1 MSSRPAPRRP
11 SSSSVASAGPSR
23 HSGLGRGFPH
33 PYPHPGSS
41 ASSIA
46 PRLARRTSGL
56 SAVKDTD
63 SASSASIPRRFRAA
77 AAAGSNDD
85 ANWAGIEPD
94 DVFRRLPVGEVRRVE
109 GKMRA
114 DALNKQSE
122 LRSMVGTRYRD
133 LLTSASQITS
143 LHSSSLRLSSSLK
156 TVAAACANP
165 TELPPTDGASADKDE
180 GEDEDVGSM
189 LPVAAHL
196 KLLLD
201 APEALYS
208 YLAHHS
214 YLNAAFLWLL
224 SRVVKEGL
232 TALPDDVKGPYV
244 PLLQK
249 QWEVLLPFRSQIV
262 QRATSSLRSREA
274 VDTKTLSDTT
284 LAIVLLDSLPI
295 PDALDLYLSQ
305 RLKALRDNLAHAP
318 TTGSRKR
325 SNSKAG
331 AAAAARGAAQQ
342 RDSIANVL
350 SDAIKCLLDAV
361 DHARDVFEPKPK
373 LSGNESIISEA
384 IRLVQAGEDL
394 PPTHASGLV
403 RRVSSNRKSRMASI
417 SLPLP
422 PTSHSALGGGG
433 PPVSTPRILQALPSS
448 QILLRYLPSG
458 VTGFTP
464 FIAPSSEPALSQ
476 KLDAWQA
483 SAIQLLRQSVPSW
496 LADLQSVSDVWAVR
510 SAIGDLLGDSA
521 FEQQI
526 SQALEAEWGA
536 RVQTIWTAKLDALIK
551 NAETTLR
558 TASEKIRA
566 GEESVD
572 NDPEKFIFSDIA
584 FPPAPV
590 SSIGAATNSS
600 AFTTFLSTVQKRASF
615 RTPLL
620 DSVLTVLESAASD
633 LKADLAGL
641 PETFYGEYR
650 SKVTTALDAFV
661 NSLGDVLAAVGGHR
675 DATGSVEAELFVG
688 RVALYVVH
696 TSPFLTDLTGDTG
709 VDLSGIKTEL
719 MEIHASSTN
728 QWQEKIVA
736 AQVASLQPLFDEHR
750 GADEIR
756 ASWQGPHPT
765 QPSVLLLEA
774 LTDLVKGVRRL
785 GIPPT
790 INVPIVPNLLAAF
803 TAEVRGLEGWRR
815 EGDEAV
821 AQASVD
827 LGFLTIL
834 KGDDLAKDDVVNKL
848 LTRLPSPF
856 AELKSSLPAILLE
869 SLRRTQL
876 VLGPLIGH
884 LARPTGAKP
893 VGRAAGADARNA
905 ALLRLGAPS
914 LAARGAGV
922 GADFKSPIA
931 VAKPAKRFG
940 LLSIVA

>member
-1 MSSRPAPRRP
+1 MSARPTPRRP
-11 SSSSVASAGPSR
+11 SSSSVASAGPSSR
-23 HSGLGRGFPH
+23 QGLGRGFPH
-33 PYPHPGSS
+33 PYPYPGSS

-46 PRLARRTSGL
+46 PPPRLGARRTSGL
-56 SAVKDTD
+56 STVKDAD
-63 SASSASIPRRFRAA
+63 SESSASIPRRFRAA

-94 DVFRRLPVGEVRRVE
+94 DVFRRLPVVEVRRVE

-133 LLTSASQITS
+133 LLTSASQMTA

-165 TELPPTDGASADKDE
+165 TELPAPDGTSVDN
-180 GEDEDVGSM
+180 M

-232 TALPDDVKGPYV
+232 TAMPDDVKGPYV

-249 QWEVLLPFRSQIV
+249 QWEALLPFRSQIV
-262 QRATSSLRSREA
+262 QRATASLRSRDA

-295 PDALDLYLSQ
+295 PDVLDLYLSQ
-305 RLKALRDNLAHAP
+305 RLKALKDHLAHVP
-318 TTGSRKR
+318 PTGSRKR

-331 AAAAARGAAQQ
+331 SAAATRSAAQQ
-342 RDSIANVL
+342 RDSIAHVL

-361 DHARDVFEPKPK
+361 EHARDVFEPKRR
-373 LSGNESIISEA
+373 LSGTESVIAEA
-384 IRLVQAGEDL
+384 IRLVQAGEEL
-394 PPTHASGLV
+394 PPTHAP
-403 RRVSSNRKSRMASI
+403 RKTRMASI

-422 PTSHSALGGGG
+422 PANQNGLGGRG

-458 VTGFTP
+458 ITGFTP
-464 FIAPSSEPALSQ
+464 FIAPSSEPELSK

-483 SAIQLLRQSVPSW
+483 SAILLLRQSVPSW

-536 RVQTIWTAKLDALIK
+536 RVQTIWTAKLDALIT

-566 GEESVD
+566 GEESLD

-590 SSIGAATNSS
+590 SSIGAGTNSA
-600 AFTTFLSTVQKRASF
+600 AFNTFLSTVQKRASF

-650 SKVTTALDAFV
+650 TKVTTALDAFV

-709 VDLSGIKTEL
+709 VDLAAIKNEL
-719 MEIHASSTN
+719 MEIHESSTS

-736 AQVASLQPLFDEHR
+736 TQVASLQPLFADHR

-756 ASWQGPHPT
+756 ASWQGSHPT
-765 QPSVLLLEA
+765 QPSVLLVEA
-774 LTDLVKGVRRL
+774 LTDLVKGVRKL

-790 INVPIVPNLLAAF
+790 TNVPIVPNLLSAF

-821 AQASVD
+821 AQAAVD
-827 LGFLTIL
+827 LGFLTLL
-834 KGDDLAKDDVVNKL
+834 KGDDVAKDEVVNKL
-848 LTRLPSPF
+848 LAKVAL
-856 AELKSSLPAILLE
+856 AELKSTLPAVLLE

-884 LARPTGAKP
+884 LARPTGANP
-893 VGRAAGADARNA
+893 VGRAVGADARNA
-905 ALLRLGAPS
+905 ALLRLGAPG